1 MKRFEFKYIAPFD
14 MIDSIREYVLNFVEP
29 DSYAGNSFEYT
40 VRSIYFDTYDF
51 DFYNDKVEGLDI
63 RKKVRVRGYN
73 QAKDENEIIFIEV
86 KKKFV
91 MSIEKKR
98 APVLFKDVENLFSSG
113 DLERYVISDLKGF
126 ENSIVDAREFLYN
139 LYSKNLTPKVLV
151 VYEREAYRDK
161 KFGEFRI
168 TFDKN
173 LRSWIYP
180 NIKDLFIEKDV
191 VYSYPDSFIIEAK
204 FHVDL
209 PLWFK
214 FMIDKFSLKQISF
227 SKYVICAD
235 SHGIANYKN
244 KKLV

>member
-1 MKRFEFKYIAPFD
+1 

-180 NIKDLFIEKDV
+180 NIKELFIEKDV